1 MKKSHILEMYSLVFK
16 EKQVKGRSCMKS
28 IKSKIQVSMLSVV
41 LVGSVLIGV
50 ITALLNASG
59 IDDVMTKTLGPATQM
74 AADAVE
80 WKMGNYWTALQE
92 AAASDIFRD
101 SDPTA
106 SELVPLRED
115 IAQRN
120 GFLYVG
126 KMDASGFASTGD
138 NYAGEDYFQQCKAT
152 MKPYISDIMNDG
164 QRMIFLLEA
173 PIITNGRFDG
183 VVYGGI
189 SADFLSDI
197 VINLA
202 VGNDGVAY
210 VLDNKGNVIG
220 HRDASIVEESSN
232 MIEVAKTD
240 PSVADVAAVNQRMI
254 QRETGFGAYN
264 FYGDNKLVGFAPIDG
279 NQEWSIAIEASQRE
293 LKSSLDR
300 SILLTILVV
309 VLVVLATFP
318 VAVKV
323 GKSISGPIQSSV
335 ARLEKMADGDLHT
348 PAPKVKSKDETA
360 QLARALETMLSR
372 LNDVAQDVSHHL
384 GKMAQGDFRE
394 GITRTYW
401 GDFVTMEQSIKAIHN
416 SLMDTLSQI
425 SQSAGTVASSAA
437 QVSNGAQSL
446 SQGAKEQASA
456 IHELS
461 ATADSISETARKTA
475 AAAEEAGHFVSQA
488 GAQLGVSVNFVQ
500 ELNGAMKKISGSST
514 EIGKIID
521 TIENIAF
528 QTNIL
533 ALNAAVEAARAG
545 SAGKGFA
552 VVADEVRNL
561 ASKSD
566 EAAKATKELIE
577 GSIAAVAEG
586 GQVVAKVTESL
597 DKTSSIAENVTI
609 KVDAVVEAVE
619 SQTAAISQVTEG
631 IDQISS
637 VIQSTSATSEQ
648 SAATAQELSDQ
659 SLLMNNLVRKFQLS

>member
-1 MKKSHILEMYSLVFK
+1 
-16 EKQVKGRSCMKS
+16 MKS

-41 LVGSVLIGV
+41 LLGQVLIGI
-50 ITALLNASG
+50 ITALLNAGG
-59 IDDVMTKTLGPATQM
+59 IDDVMIKTLGPATQM

-92 AAASDIFRD
+92 AAASDIFRE
-101 SDPTA
+101 SDPA
-106 SELVPLRED
+106 APELVPLRDD

-120 GFLYVG
+120 GFLYTG
-126 KMDASGFASTGD
+126 KMDSSGFASTGD
-138 NYAGEDYFQQCKAT
+138 SYAGEDYFQQCKST

-164 QRMIFLLEA
+164 QQMIFLLEV

-197 VINLA
+197 VVNLA
-202 VGNDGVAY
+202 IGNDGVAY

-220 HRDASIVEESSN
+220 HREASVVEEGSN
-232 MIEVAKTD
+232 MIEAAKTD
-240 PSVADVAAVNQRMI
+240 SSVADVAAVNQRMI
-254 QRETGFGAYN
+254 QGESGFGAYN
-264 FYGDNKLVGFAPIDG
+264 FYGDNKFVGFAPIGG
-279 NQEWSIAIEASQRE
+279 NQEWSIAIETSQRE
-293 LKSSLDR
+293 FKSSLDR
-300 SILLTILVV
+300 SIMLTVLVV

-318 VAVKV
+318 VAIKV
-323 GKSISGPIQSSV
+323 GRSISGPIQSCV

-348 PAPKVKSKDETA
+348 PSPQVKSKDETA
-360 QLARALETMLSR
+360 QLARALEAMLSR

-384 GKMAQGDFRE
+384 GKMAQGDFR
-394 GITRTYW
+394 GTITRTYR
-401 GDFVTMEQSIKAIHN
+401 GDFTAMEQSIKAIHN
-416 SLMDTLSQI
+416 SLKDTLSQI
-425 SQSAGTVASSAA
+425 SRSAETVANSAV

-446 SQGAKEQASA
+446 SQGATEQASA

-461 ATADSISETARKTA
+461 ATADSIAENARQTA
-475 AAAEEAGHFVSQA
+475 ATAEEAGRFVAQA
-488 GAQLGVSVNFVQ
+488 GAQLGVSVSYVQ
-500 ELNGAMKKISGSST
+500 ELNAAMEKISGSST
-514 EIGKIID
+514 EISKIID

-577 GSIAAVAEG
+577 GSITAVAEG

-597 DKTSSIAENVTI
+597 DRTSSISENVT
-609 KVDAVVEAVE
+609 VQVNAVVGAVE
-619 SQTAAISQVTEG
+619 SQTAAISQVTTG

-659 SLLMNNLVRKFQLS
+659 SLLMNSLVSKFQLR

>member
-1 MKKSHILEMYSLVFK
+1 
-16 EKQVKGRSCMKS
+16 MKS
-28 IKSKIQVSMLSVV
+28 IKSKIQISMLSVV

-80 WKMGNYWTALQE
+80 WKMGSYWTALQE

-106 SELVPLRED
+106 PELIPLRDD

-120 GFLYVG
+120 GFLYIG
-126 KMDASGFASTGD
+126 KMDASGFSSTGY
-138 NYAGEDYFQQCKAT
+138 NYAEEDYFQQCKST

-164 QRMIFLLEA
+164 QQMIFLLEV
-173 PIITNGRFDG
+173 PIITNGRFAG

-197 VINLA
+197 VVNLTI
-202 VGNDGVAY
+202 GGDGVAY

-220 HRDASIVEESSN
+220 HREASIVEEGSN
-232 MIEVAKTD
+232 MIEAAKTD
-240 PSVADVAAVNQRMI
+240 PSVADVAAVNQRML
-254 QRETGFGAYN
+254 QGETGFGAYN
-264 FYGDNKLVGFAPIDG
+264 FYGDNKFVGFAPIGG
-279 NQEWSIAIEASQRE
+279 NQEWSIAIETSQRE
-293 LKSSLDR
+293 FKSSLDR
-300 SILLTILVV
+300 SIVLTVLVV

-323 GKSISGPIQSSV
+323 GRSISGPIQACV

-348 PAPKVKSKDETA
+348 PSPQVKSKDETA

-394 GITRTYW
+394 NITRTYW
-401 GDFVTMEQSIKAIHN
+401 GDFVAM
-416 SLMDTLSQI
+416 
-425 SQSAGTVASSAA
+425 
-437 QVSNGAQSL
+437 
-446 SQGAKEQASA
+446 EQASA

-461 ATADSISETARKTA
+461 ATADSIAENARQTA
-475 AAAEEAGHFVSQA
+475 AAAEEAGHFVTQA
-488 GAQLGVSVNFVQ
+488 GAQLGVSVSYVQ
-500 ELNGAMKKISGSST
+500 ELNAAMEKISGSST
-514 EIGKIID
+514 EISKIID

-586 GQVVAKVTESL
+586 GQVVAKVTQSL

-619 SQTAAISQVTEG
+619 NQTTAISQVTEG

-659 SLLMNNLVRKFQLS
+659 SLLMNSLVRKFRLNQNEPDDAPLR